1 MNRSKTNSKFPE
13 LAEALRDVRHYFGFA
28 ALFSAAVN
36 LLMLTPIIYMLQV
49 YDRVVASGSVPTLTM
64 LTILMVCLLLSMGG
78 FEWVRSM
85 VMIAASN
92 RLEQRLR
99 QRVADATFN
108 RALLSGGMTTS
119 AQPMNDLSQLR
130 QFLTGS
136 SLFAFFDAPWVPV
149 YIFVMYLFHPYF
161 ALAGVIAVIIML
173 ALTLANE
180 KTTSPKLQDANS
192 LNSAVNNQLTG
203 TLRNA
208 EVIAAMG
215 MGKDIRARQEDGSER
230 IMDLQSTASRQAGA
244 FTSLSKALRIT
255 MQSLTLGLG
264 ALLALQQQISPGMM
278 IAGSLLLGR
287 ALAPID
293 LLVNT
298 WRGFSVAR
306 AQYRRLGELLEQ
318 LPERQPPMRL
328 PTPQGRLTVENLFVR
343 PPPPAQTN
351 VVINANFELSPGE
364 ALGVVG
370 PSASGKSS
378 LARAILGVWPSAGG
392 AVRLDGA
399 EIFTWDRE
407 QLGPHVGY
415 LPQDI
420 ELFDGSIADNIC
432 RFGGQDEEAIVAAAK
447 LAGVHDLIL
456 TLPNGY
462 NTLIGGAGGVLSGG
476 QRQRIGLAR
485 AVYGNPCL
493 IVLDEPNSNLDD
505 QGERELVEALDRIKR
520 QGSTVI
526 VISHRTMVL
535 QSMDKMLVLKDGRTA
550 SYGPRAQVLASLMKP
565 AAKLPQS
572 AAR

>member
-1 MNRSKTNSKFPE
+1 MNRIDSKSKFPE
-13 LAEALRDVRHYFGFA
+13 LAAALRDMRRYFGFA

-64 LTILMVCLLLSMGG
+64 LTILMVCLLLAMGG

-92 RLEQRLR
+92 QLEQRLR
-99 QRVADATFN
+99 QRVSEATFN
-108 RALLSGGMTTS
+108 RAVLSGGMTTS
-119 AQPMNDLSQLR
+119 AQPMNDLSMLR

-136 SLFAFFDAPWVPV
+136 SLFAFFDAPWVPI

-161 ALAGVIAVIIML
+161 ALVGVIAVLIML

-180 KTTSPKLQDANS
+180 RTTSPKLQDANA
-192 LNSAVNNQLTG
+192 LNSSVNNQLTG

-215 MGKDIRARQEDGSER
+215 MGNDIRARQEDGSER
-230 IMDLQSTASRQAGA
+230 VMELQGTASRQAGA
-244 FTSLSKALRIT
+244 FTSMSKSFRIIT
-255 MQSLTLGLG
+255 QSLTLGLG
-264 ALLALQQQISPGMM
+264 ALLALQQEISPGMM

-306 AQYRRLGELLEQ
+306 AQYNRLGELLEQ
-318 LPERQPPMRL
+318 LPPRPQPMQL
-328 PTPQGRLTVENLFVR
+328 PAPRGQLSVESLFVL
-343 PPPPAQTN
+343 PPASQTF
-351 VVINANFELSPGE
+351 VVRNANFELASGE
-364 ALGVVG
+364 ALGIVG

-378 LARAILGVWPSAGG
+378 LARAILGVWPSARG

-399 EIFTWDRE
+399 EIFTWDRD
-407 QLGPHVGY
+407 QLGPHLGY

-420 ELFDGSIADNIC
+420 ELFDGNIADNIC
-432 RFGGQDEEAIVAAAK
+432 RFGEQDSDAIVAAAQ
-447 LAGVHDLIL
+447 LAGVHELVL
-456 TLPNGY
+456 ELPQGY
-462 NTLIGGAGGVLSGG
+462 NTMIGGSGGILSGG

-485 AVYGNPCL
+485 AVYRNPCL

-505 QGERELVEALDRIKR
+505 QGEKELVEAIERIKQ

-535 QSMDKMLVLKDGRTA
+535 QSMDKMLVLKEGATVN
-550 SYGPRAQVLASLMKP
+550 YGPRSQVLAGLMKP
-565 AAKLPQS
+565 APKLPQS

>member
-1 MNRSKTNSKFPE
+1 MNRVDSKSKFPE
-13 LAEALRDVRHYFGFA
+13 LAAALRDVRHYFGFA
-28 ALFSAAVN
+28 GLFSAAVN

-49 YDRVVASGSVPTLTM
+49 YDRVVSSGSVPTLTM
-64 LTILMVCLLLSMGG
+64 LTILMVCLLLALGG

-85 VMIAASN
+85 VMIGASN

-99 QRVADATFN
+99 QRISEATFN
-108 RALLSGGMTTS
+108 RALLSGGMTAS

-130 QFLTGS
+130 QYLTGP
-136 SLFAFFDAPWVPV
+136 SLFAFFDAPWVPI
-149 YIFVMYLFHPYF
+149 YLIVMYLFHPLF
-161 ALAGVIAVIIML
+161 ALCGIFAVIVML
-173 ALTLANE
+173 ILALANE
-180 KTTSPKLQDANS
+180 KTTSRKLQDANA
-192 LNSAVNNQLTG
+192 LNSSVNNQLTG
-203 TLRNA
+203 SLRNA

-215 MGKDIRARQEDGSER
+215 MGNDIRARQEDGSER
-230 IMDLQSTASRQAGA
+230 ILDLQSTASRQAGV
-244 FTSLSKALRIT
+244 FTSMSKSFRLT

-264 ALLALQQQISPGMM
+264 ALLALQQEISPGMM

-293 LLVNT
+293 LLVAT

-306 AQYRRLGELLEQ
+306 AQYNRLGELLEQ
-318 LPERQPPMRL
+318 LPPRPLPMPL
-328 PTPQGRLTVENLFVR
+328 PDPRGQLSVEGLFVL
-343 PPPPAQTN
+343 PPASQTF
-351 VVINANFELSPGE
+351 VVRNANFDLAPGE
-364 ALGVVG
+364 ALGIVG

-378 LARAILGVWPSAGG
+378 LARAILGVWPSARG

-399 EIFTWDRE
+399 EIFTWDRD
-407 QLGPHVGY
+407 QLGSHLGY

-432 RFGGQDEEAIVAAAK
+432 RFGQQDSDAIVAAAK
-447 LAGVHDLIL
+447 LAGVHELIL
-456 TLPNGY
+456 ELPQGY
-462 NTLIGGAGGVLSGG
+462 NTMIGGTGGVLSGG

-505 QGERELVEALDRIKR
+505 QGEKELVEALERIKQ
-520 QGSTVI
+520 QGSTII

-535 QSMDKMLVLKDGRTA
+535 QSMDKMLVLKEGATLN
-550 SYGPRAQVLASLMKP
+550 YGPRSQVLSALMKP

>member
-1 MNRSKTNSKFPE
+1 MNRINSKSKFPE
-13 LAEALRDVRHYFGFA
+13 LADALRDVRRYFGFA

-49 YDRVVASGSVPTLTM
+49 YDRVVSSGSVPTLTM
-64 LTILMVCLLLSMGG
+64 LTILMVCLLLAMGG

-85 VMIAASN
+85 VMIGASN

-99 QRVADATFN
+99 HRISEATFN
-108 RALLSGGMTTS
+108 RALLSGGMTAS

-130 QFLTGS
+130 QYLTGS
-136 SLFAFFDAPWVPV
+136 SLFAFFDAPWVPI
-149 YIFVMYLFHPYF
+149 YLFVMYLFHPYF
-161 ALAGVIAVIIML
+161 ALAGVFAVIVML
-173 ALTLANE
+173 VLALANE
-180 KTTSPKLQDANS
+180 KSTSPKLQDANA
-192 LNSAVNNQLTG
+192 LNNSVNNQLTG
-203 TLRNA
+203 SLRNA

-215 MGKDIRARQEDGSER
+215 MGNDLRARQEDGSER
-230 IMDLQSTASRQAGA
+230 VLNLQSNASRRAGA
-244 FTSLSKALRIT
+244 FTSLSKSFRII

-264 ALLALQQQISPGMM
+264 ALLALQQEISPGMM

-306 AQYRRLGELLEQ
+306 AQYNRLGELLEQ
-318 LPERQPPMRL
+318 LPPRPLPMPL
-328 PTPQGRLTVENLFVR
+328 PDPRGQLSVEGLFVL
-343 PPPPAQTN
+343 PPASQTF
-351 VVINANFELSPGE
+351 VVRNANFDLAPGE
-364 ALGVVG
+364 ALGIVG

-378 LARAILGVWPSAGG
+378 LARAILGVWPSARG

-407 QLGPHVGY
+407 QLGKHLGY

-432 RFGGQDEEAIVAAAK
+432 RFGEQDSDAIVAAAK
-447 LAGVHDLIL
+447 LAGVHELIL
-456 TLPNGY
+456 DLPQGY
-462 NTLIGGAGGVLSGG
+462 NTMIGGSGGVLSGG

-485 AVYGNPCL
+485 AVYRNPCL

-505 QGERELVEALDRIKR
+505 QGEKELVEAIERIKQ

-535 QSMDKMLVLKDGRTA
+535 QSMDKMLVLKEGATLN
-550 SYGPRAQVLASLMKP
+550 YGPRSQVLSALMKP

>member
-1 MNRSKTNSKFPE
+1 MNRVDSKSKFPE
-13 LAEALRDVRHYFGFA
+13 LAAALRDVRHYFGFA
-28 ALFSAAVN
+28 GLFSAAVN

-49 YDRVVASGSVPTLTM
+49 YDRVVSSGSVPTLTM
-64 LTILMVCLLLSMGG
+64 LTILMVCLLLALGG

-85 VMIAASN
+85 VMIGASN

-99 QRVADATFN
+99 QRISEATFN
-108 RALLSGGMTTS
+108 RALLSGGMTAS

-130 QFLTGS
+130 QYLTGP
-136 SLFAFFDAPWVPV
+136 SLFAFFDAPWVPI
-149 YIFVMYLFHPYF
+149 YLIVMYLFHPLF
-161 ALAGVIAVIIML
+161 ALCGVFAVIVML
-173 ALTLANE
+173 ILALANE
-180 KTTSPKLQDANS
+180 KTTSRKLQDANA
-192 LNSAVNNQLTG
+192 LNSSVNNQLTG
-203 TLRNA
+203 SLRNA

-215 MGKDIRARQEDGSER
+215 MGNDVRARQEDGSER
-230 IMDLQSTASRQAGA
+230 ILDLQSTASRQAGV
-244 FTSLSKALRIT
+244 FTSMSKSFRLT

-264 ALLALQQQISPGMM
+264 ALLALQQEISPGMM

-293 LLVNT
+293 LLVAT

-306 AQYRRLGELLEQ
+306 AQYNRLGELLEQ
-318 LPERQPPMRL
+318 LPPRPLPMPL
-328 PTPQGRLTVENLFVR
+328 PDPRGQLSVEGLFVLQ
-343 PPPPAQTN
+343 PASQTF
-351 VVINANFELSPGE
+351 VVRNANFDLAPGE
-364 ALGVVG
+364 ALGIVG

-378 LARAILGVWPSAGG
+378 LARAILGVWPSARG

-399 EIFTWDRE
+399 EIFTWDRD
-407 QLGPHVGY
+407 QLGGHLGY

-432 RFGGQDEEAIVAAAK
+432 RFGQQDSDAIVAAAK
-447 LAGVHDLIL
+447 LAGVHELIL
-456 TLPNGY
+456 ELPQGY
-462 NTLIGGAGGVLSGG
+462 NTMIGGTGGVLSGG

-505 QGERELVEALDRIKR
+505 QGEKELVEALERIKQ
-520 QGSTVI
+520 QGSTII

-535 QSMDKMLVLKDGRTA
+535 QSMDKMLVLKEGATLN
-550 SYGPRAQVLASLMKP
+550 YGPRSQVLSALMKP

>member
-1 MNRSKTNSKFPE
+1 MNRIDAKSRFPE
-13 LAEALRDVRHYFGFA
+13 LAAALRDVRHYFGFA

-49 YDRVVASGSVPTLTM
+49 YDRVVASGSVPTLAM
-64 LTILMVCLLLSMGG
+64 LTILMVCLLLAMGG

-99 QRVADATFN
+99 QRVSEATFN
-108 RALLSGGMTTS
+108 RALLSGGMTAN
-119 AQPMNDLSQLR
+119 AQPMNDLSMLR

-136 SLFAFFDAPWVPV
+136 SLFAFFDAPWVPI
-149 YIFVMYLFHPYF
+149 YILVMYVFHPLF
-161 ALAGVIAVIIML
+161 ALVGVFAVIIML
-173 ALTLANE
+173 ALALANE

-192 LNSAVNNQLTG
+192 LNSSVNNQLTG

-215 MGKDIRARQEDGSER
+215 MGEDIRRRQEDGSEKV
-230 IMDLQSTASRQAGA
+230 MDLQSTASRQAGA
-244 FTSLSKALRIT
+244 FTSTSKSLRVI

-264 ALLALQQQISPGMM
+264 ALLALRQEISPGMM

-306 AQYRRLGELLEQ
+306 AQYSRLGELLEKLPPQQ
-318 LPERQPPMRL
+318 LPMPL
-328 PTPQGRLTVENLFVR
+328 PTPRGRLSVENLFVL
-343 PPPPAQTN
+343 PPASQTA
-351 VVINANFELSPGE
+351 VVRNANFQLEPGE

-378 LARAILGVWPSAGG
+378 LARAILGVWPSARG

-399 EIFTWDRE
+399 EIFTWDRD
-407 QLGPHVGY
+407 QLGPHLGY

-432 RFGGQDEEAIVAAAK
+432 RFGEQDSEAIVAAAE
-447 LAGVHDLIL
+447 LAGVHQLVL
-456 TLPNGY
+456 GLPNGY
-462 NTLIGGAGGVLSGG
+462 NTMIGGSGGILSGG

-485 AVYGNPCL
+485 AVYRNPCL

-505 QGERELVEALDRIKR
+505 QGEKELVEALARIK
-520 QGSTVI
+520 QEGSTVI
-526 VISHRTMVL
+526 VISHRTLVL
-535 QSMDKMLVLKDGRTA
+535 QSVDKMLVLKEGATVN
-550 SYGPRAQVLASLMKP
+550 YGPRSQVLASLMKP
-565 AAKLPQS
+565 APKLPQS

>member
-1 MNRSKTNSKFPE
+1 MNRIDAKSRFPE
-13 LAEALRDVRHYFGFA
+13 LSAALRDVRHYFGFA

-49 YDRVVASGSVPTLTM
+49 YDRVVASGSVPTLAM
-64 LTILMVCLLLSMGG
+64 LTILMVCLLLAMGG

-85 VMIAASN
+85 VMIAASS

-99 QRVADATFN
+99 QRVSEATFN
-108 RALLSGGMTTS
+108 RALLSGGMTAN
-119 AQPMNDLSQLR
+119 AQPMNDLSMLR

-136 SLFAFFDAPWVPV
+136 SLFAFFDAPWVPIYILV
-149 YIFVMYLFHPYF
+149 MYIFHPLF
-161 ALAGVIAVIIML
+161 ALVGVFAVIIML
-173 ALTLANE
+173 ALALANE

-192 LNSAVNNQLTG
+192 LNSSVNNQLTG

-215 MGKDIRARQEDGSER
+215 MGEDIRRRQEDGSEKV
-230 IMDLQSTASRQAGA
+230 MDLQSTASRQAGA
-244 FTSLSKALRIT
+244 FTSTSKSLRVI

-264 ALLALQQQISPGMM
+264 ALLALRQEISPGMM

-306 AQYRRLGELLEQ
+306 AQYSRLGELLEKLPPQQ
-318 LPERQPPMRL
+318 LPMPL
-328 PTPQGRLTVENLFVR
+328 PTPRGRLSVENLFVL
-343 PPPPAQTN
+343 PPASQTA
-351 VVINANFELSPGE
+351 VVRNANFQLEPGE

-378 LARAILGVWPSAGG
+378 LARAILGVWPSARG

-399 EIFTWDRE
+399 EIFTWDRD
-407 QLGPHVGY
+407 QLGPHLGY

-432 RFGGQDEEAIVAAAK
+432 RFGEQDSEAIVAAAE
-447 LAGVHDLIL
+447 LAGVHQLVL
-456 TLPNGY
+456 GLPNGY
-462 NTLIGGAGGVLSGG
+462 NTMIGGSGGILSGG

-485 AVYGNPCL
+485 AVYRNPCL

-505 QGERELVEALDRIKR
+505 QGEKELVEALARIK
-520 QGSTVI
+520 QEGSTVI
-526 VISHRTMVL
+526 VISHRTLVL
-535 QSMDKMLVLKDGRTA
+535 QSVDKMLVLKEGATV
-550 SYGPRAQVLASLMKP
+550 SYGPRSQVLASLMKP
-565 AAKLPQS
+565 APKLPQS

>member
-1 MNRSKTNSKFPE
+1 MNRVDSKSKFPE
-13 LAEALRDVRHYFGFA
+13 LAAALRDVRQYFGFA

-49 YDRVVASGSVPTLTM
+49 YDRVVSSGSVPTLTM
-64 LTILMVCLLLSMGG
+64 LTILMVCLLLAMGG

-85 VMIAASN
+85 VMIGASN

-99 QRVADATFN
+99 QRISEATFN

-130 QFLTGS
+130 QYLTGS
-136 SLFAFFDAPWVPV
+136 SLFAFFDAPWVPI
-149 YIFVMYLFHPYF
+149 YLFVMYLFHPYF
-161 ALAGVIAVIIML
+161 ALCGVFAVIVML
-173 ALTLANE
+173 VLALANE
-180 KTTSPKLQDANS
+180 KSTSARLQDANG
-192 LNSAVNNQLTG
+192 LHNSVNNQLTG
-203 TLRNA
+203 SLRNA

-230 IMDLQSTASRQAGA
+230 VLDMQSDASRRAGA
-244 FTSLSKALRIT
+244 FTSLSKSFRVI

-264 ALLALQQQISPGMM
+264 ALLALQQEISPGMM

-306 AQYRRLGELLEQ
+306 AQYNRLGELLEQ
-318 LPERQPPMRL
+318 LPPQSPPMPL
-328 PTPQGRLTVENLFVR
+328 PEPRGQLSVEGLFVL
-343 PPPPAQTN
+343 PPASQTF
-351 VVINANFELSPGE
+351 VVRNANFDLAPGE

-378 LARAILGVWPSAGG
+378 LARALLGVWPSARG

-399 EIFTWDRE
+399 EIFTWDRDE
-407 QLGPHVGY
+407 LGKHLGY

-432 RFGGQDEEAIVAAAK
+432 RFGEQDADAIVAAAQ
-447 LAGVHDLIL
+447 LAGVHELIL
-456 TLPNGY
+456 ELPQGY
-462 NTLIGGAGGVLSGG
+462 NTMIGGSGGVLSGG

-505 QGERELVEALDRIKR
+505 QGEKELVEALERIKQR
-520 QGSTVI
+520 GSTII

-535 QSMDKMLVLKDGRTA
+535 QSMDKMLVLKEGATLN
-550 SYGPRAQVLASLMKP
+550 YGPRSQVLAALMKP

>member
-1 MNRSKTNSKFPE
+1 MNRIDSKSRFPE
-13 LAEALRDVRHYFGFA
+13 LAAALRDVRGYFGFA

-64 LTILMVCLLLSMGG
+64 LTILMVCLLLAMGG
-78 FEWVRSM
+78 FEWVRA
-85 VMIAASN
+85 MIMIGASN
-92 RLEQRLR
+92 RLEKRLR
-99 QRVADATFN
+99 QRVSEATFN

-130 QFLTGS
+130 QYLTGS
-136 SLFAFFDAPWVPV
+136 SLFAFFDAPWVPI
-149 YIFVMYLFHPYF
+149 YLFVMYLFHPYF
-161 ALAGVIAVIIML
+161 ALAGVFAVIVML
-173 ALTLANE
+173 ILALANE
-180 KTTSPKLQDANS
+180 KTTSSRLQDANA
-192 LNSAVNNQLTG
+192 LNNKVNNQLTG
-203 TLRNA
+203 SLRNA

-215 MGKDIRARQEDGSER
+215 MGNDIRARQEDGSER
-230 IMDLQSTASRQAGA
+230 ILGLQSTASRQAGA
-244 FTSLSKALRIT
+244 FASLSKSFRII

-264 ALLALQQQISPGMM
+264 ALLALQQEISPGMM

-318 LPERQPPMRL
+318 LPPRQQPMSL
-328 PTPQGRLTVENLFVR
+328 PEPRGRLSVEGLFVL
-343 PPPPAQTN
+343 PPASQTF
-351 VVINANFELSPGE
+351 VVHNANFDLAPGE
-364 ALGVVG
+364 ALGIVG

-378 LARAILGVWPSAGG
+378 LARAILGVWPSARG

-407 QLGPHVGY
+407 QLGRHLGY

-432 RFGGQDEEAIVAAAK
+432 RFGEQDSEAIVAAAK
-447 LAGVHDLIL
+447 LAGVHELVL
-456 TLPNGY
+456 ELPQGY
-462 NTLIGGAGGVLSGG
+462 DTMIGGSGGILSGG

-505 QGERELVEALDRIKR
+505 QGEKELVEALERIKQ
-520 QGSTVI
+520 QGTTII

-535 QSMDKMLVLKDGRTA
+535 QSMDKMLVLKEGATIN
-550 SYGPRAQVLASLMKP
+550 YGPRNQVLAALMKP
-565 AAKLPQS
+565 AAKLPRS

>member
-1 MNRSKTNSKFPE
+1 MNRIDSKSRFPE
-13 LAEALRDVRHYFGFA
+13 LAAALRDVRHYFGFA
-28 ALFSAAVN
+28 GLFSAAVN

-49 YDRVVASGSVPTLTM
+49 YDRVVSSGSVPTLTM
-64 LTILMVCLLLSMGG
+64 LTILMVCLLLALGG

-85 VMIAASN
+85 VMIGASN

-99 QRVADATFN
+99 QRVSEATFN

-130 QFLTGS
+130 QYLTGP
-136 SLFAFFDAPWVPV
+136 SLFAFFDAPWVPI
-149 YIFVMYLFHPYF
+149 YLIVMYLFHPYF
-161 ALAGVIAVIIML
+161 ALCGVFAVIVML
-173 ALTLANE
+173 AFALANE
-180 KTTSPKLQDANS
+180 KTTSRKLQDANS
-192 LNSAVNNQLTG
+192 LNSSVNNQLTG
-203 TLRNA
+203 SLRNA

-215 MGKDIRARQEDGSER
+215 MGNDIRARQEDGSER
-230 IMDLQSTASRQAGA
+230 ILDLQTTASRQAGV
-244 FTSLSKALRIT
+244 FTSMSKSFRLV

-264 ALLALQQQISPGMM
+264 ALLALQQEISPGMM

-293 LLVNT
+293 LLVAT

-306 AQYRRLGELLEQ
+306 AQYNRLGELLEQ
-318 LPERQPPMRL
+318 LPPRPLPMPL
-328 PTPQGRLTVENLFVR
+328 PDPRGQLSVEGLFVL
-343 PPPPAQTN
+343 PPASQTF
-351 VVINANFELSPGE
+351 VVRNANFDLAPGE
-364 ALGVVG
+364 ALGIVG

-378 LARAILGVWPSAGG
+378 LARAILGVWPSARG

-399 EIFTWDRE
+399 EIFTWDRD
-407 QLGPHVGY
+407 QLGRHLGY

-432 RFGGQDEEAIVAAAK
+432 RFGQQDSDAIVAAAR

-456 TLPNGY
+456 ELPQGY
-462 NTLIGGAGGVLSGG
+462 NTMIGGSGGVLSGG

-505 QGERELVEALDRIKR
+505 QGEKELVEALERIKQ
-520 QGSTVI
+520 QGSTII

-535 QSMDKMLVLKDGRTA
+535 QSMDKMLVLKEGA
-550 SYGPRAQVLASLMKP
+550 PINYGPRSQVLAALMKP

>member
-1 MNRSKTNSKFPE
+1 M
-13 LAEALRDVRHYFGFA
+13 
-28 ALFSAAVN
+28 
-36 LLMLTPIIYMLQV
+36 
-49 YDRVVASGSVPTLTM
+49 
-64 LTILMVCLLLSMGG
+64 
-78 FEWVRSM
+78 
-85 VMIAASN
+85 
-92 RLEQRLR
+92 
-99 QRVADATFN
+99 
-108 RALLSGGMTTS
+108 
-119 AQPMNDLSQLR
+119 
-130 QFLTGS
+130 
-136 SLFAFFDAPWVPV
+136 
-149 YIFVMYLFHPYF
+149 
-161 ALAGVIAVIIML
+161 
-173 ALTLANE
+173 
-180 KTTSPKLQDANS
+180 
-192 LNSAVNNQLTG
+192 
-203 TLRNA
+203 
-208 EVIAAMG
+208 
-215 MGKDIRARQEDGSER
+215 
-230 IMDLQSTASRQAGA
+230 
-244 FTSLSKALRIT
+244 
-255 MQSLTLGLG
+255 
-264 ALLALQQQISPGMM
+264 
-278 IAGSLLLGR
+278 
-287 ALAPID
+287 
-293 LLVNT
+293 
-298 WRGFSVAR
+298 
-306 AQYRRLGELLEQ
+306 
-318 LPERQPPMRL
+318 
-328 PTPQGRLTVENLFVR
+328 
-343 PPPPAQTN
+343 
-351 VVINANFELSPGE
+351 
-364 ALGVVG
+364 VG

-432 RFGGQDEEAIVAAAK
+432 RFGGQDTEAIVAAAQ

-505 QGERELVEALDRIKR
+505 QGERELVEALDRIKQR
-520 QGSTVI
+520 GSTVI

>member
-1 MNRSKTNSKFPE
+1 MNRVDSKSRFPE
-13 LAEALRDVRHYFGFA
+13 LAAALRDVRRYFGFA
-28 ALFSAAVN
+28 GLFSAAVN

-64 LTILMVCLLLSMGG
+64 LTILMVSLLLAMGG

-85 VMIAASN
+85 IMIGASN

-99 QRVADATFN
+99 HRISEATFD

-130 QFLTGS
+130 QYLTGP
-136 SLFAFFDAPWVPV
+136 SLFAFFDAPWVPI
-149 YIFVMYLFHPYF
+149 YLIVMYLFHPWF
-161 ALAGVIAVIIML
+161 ALCGVFAVIVML
-173 ALTLANE
+173 ALALANE
-180 KTTSPKLQDANS
+180 KTTSRKLQDANA
-192 LNSAVNNQLTG
+192 LNNSVNNQLTG
-203 TLRNA
+203 SLRNA
-208 EVIAAMG
+208 EAIAAMG

-230 IMDLQSTASRQAGA
+230 ILDLQSTASRQAGV
-244 FTSLSKALRIT
+244 FTSMSKSFRLT

-264 ALLALQQQISPGMM
+264 ALLALQQEISPGMM

-293 LLVNT
+293 LLVAT

-306 AQYRRLGELLEQ
+306 AQYNRLGELLEQ
-318 LPERQPPMRL
+318 LPPRPLPMPL
-328 PTPQGRLTVENLFVR
+328 PDPRGRLSVEGLFVL
-343 PPPPAQTN
+343 PPASQTF
-351 VVINANFELSPGE
+351 VVRNANFDLAPGE
-364 ALGVVG
+364 ALGIVG

-378 LARAILGVWPSAGG
+378 LARAILGVWPSARG

-399 EIFTWDRE
+399 EIFTWDRD
-407 QLGPHVGY
+407 QLGGHLGY

-432 RFGGQDEEAIVAAAK
+432 RFGQQDSDAIVAAAK
-447 LAGVHDLIL
+447 LAGVHELIL
-456 TLPNGY
+456 ELPQGY
-462 NTLIGGAGGVLSGG
+462 NTMIGGSGGVLSGG

-485 AVYGNPCL
+485 AVYGYPCL

-505 QGERELVEALDRIKR
+505 QGEKELVEALERIKR
-520 QGSTVI
+520 QGSTII

-535 QSMDKMLVLKDGRTA
+535 QSMDKMMVLKEGATLN
-550 SYGPRAQVLASLMKP
+550 YGPRGQVLAALMKP

>member
-1 MNRSKTNSKFPE
+1 MNRIDSKSRFPE
-13 LAEALRDVRHYFGFA
+13 LAAALRDVRHYFGFA
-28 ALFSAAVN
+28 GLFSAAVN

-49 YDRVVASGSVPTLTM
+49 YDRVVSSGSVPTLTM
-64 LTILMVCLLLSMGG
+64 LTILMVCLMLALGG

-85 VMIAASN
+85 VMIGASN

-99 QRVADATFN
+99 QRISEATFN

-130 QFLTGS
+130 QYLTGP
-136 SLFAFFDAPWVPV
+136 SLFAFFDAPWVPI
-149 YIFVMYLFHPYF
+149 YLIVMYLFHPWF
-161 ALAGVIAVIIML
+161 ALCGVFAVIVML
-173 ALTLANE
+173 ALALANE
-180 KTTSPKLQDANS
+180 KTTSRKLQDANA
-192 LNSAVNNQLTG
+192 LNSSVNNQLTG
-203 TLRNA
+203 SLRNA

-215 MGKDIRARQEDGSER
+215 MGNDIRARQEDGSER
-230 IMDLQSTASRQAGA
+230 ILDLQTTASRQAGV
-244 FTSLSKALRIT
+244 FTSMSKSFRLV

-264 ALLALQQQISPGMM
+264 ALLALQQEISPGMM

-293 LLVNT
+293 LLVAT

-306 AQYRRLGELLEQ
+306 AQYNRLGELLEQ
-318 LPERQPPMRL
+318 LPPRPLPMPL
-328 PTPQGRLTVENLFVR
+328 PDPRGQLSVEGLFVL
-343 PPPPAQTN
+343 PPASQTF
-351 VVINANFELSPGE
+351 VVRNANFELAPGE
-364 ALGVVG
+364 ALGIVG

-378 LARAILGVWPSAGG
+378 LARAILGVWPSARG

-399 EIFTWDRE
+399 EIFTWDRD
-407 QLGPHVGY
+407 QLGRHLGY

-432 RFGGQDEEAIVAAAK
+432 RFGQQDSDAIVAAAR

-456 TLPNGY
+456 ELPQGY
-462 NTLIGGAGGVLSGG
+462 NTMIGGSGGVLSGG

-505 QGERELVEALDRIKR
+505 QGEKELVEALERIKQ
-520 QGSTVI
+520 QGSTII
-526 VISHRTMVL
+526 VVSHRTMVL
-535 QSMDKMLVLKDGRTA
+535 QSMDKMLVLKEGA
-550 SYGPRAQVLASLMKP
+550 PINYGPRSQVLAALMKP

>member
-1 MNRSKTNSKFPE
+1 MNRIDSKSRFPE
-13 LAEALRDVRHYFGFA
+13 LAAALRDVRHYFGFA
-28 ALFSAAVN
+28 GLFSAAVN

-49 YDRVVASGSVPTLTM
+49 YDRVVSSGSVPTLTM
-64 LTILMVCLLLSMGG
+64 LTIIMVCLLLALGG

-85 VMIAASN
+85 VMIGASN

-99 QRVADATFN
+99 QRVSEATFN

-130 QFLTGS
+130 QYLTGP
-136 SLFAFFDAPWVPV
+136 SLFAFFDAPWVPI
-149 YIFVMYLFHPYF
+149 YLIVMYLFHPWF
-161 ALAGVIAVIIML
+161 ALCGVFAVIVML
-173 ALTLANE
+173 ALALANE
-180 KTTSPKLQDANS
+180 KTTSRKLQDANS
-192 LNSAVNNQLTG
+192 LNSSVNNQLTG
-203 TLRNA
+203 SLRNA

-215 MGKDIRARQEDGSER
+215 MGNDIRARQEDGSER
-230 IMDLQSTASRQAGA
+230 ILDLQTTASRQAGV
-244 FTSLSKALRIT
+244 FTSMSKSFRLV

-264 ALLALQQQISPGMM
+264 ALLALQQEISPGMM

-293 LLVNT
+293 LLVAT

-306 AQYRRLGELLEQ
+306 AQYNRLGELLEQ
-318 LPERQPPMRL
+318 LPPRPQPMSL
-328 PTPQGRLTVENLFVR
+328 PDPRGQLSVEGLFVL
-343 PPPPAQTN
+343 PPASQTF
-351 VVINANFELSPGE
+351 VVRNANFDLAPGE
-364 ALGVVG
+364 ALGIVG

-378 LARAILGVWPSAGG
+378 LARAILGVWPSARG

-399 EIFTWDRE
+399 EIFTWDRD
-407 QLGPHVGY
+407 QLGRHLGY

-432 RFGGQDEEAIVAAAK
+432 RFGQQDSDAIVAAAR

-456 TLPNGY
+456 ELPQGY
-462 NTLIGGAGGVLSGG
+462 NTMIGGSGGVLSGG

-505 QGERELVEALDRIKR
+505 QGEKELVEALERIKQ
-520 QGSTVI
+520 QGSTII

-535 QSMDKMLVLKDGRTA
+535 QSMDKMLVLKEGA
-550 SYGPRAQVLASLMKP
+550 PLNYGPRSQVLAALMKP

>member
-1 MNRSKTNSKFPE
+1 MNRINSKSRFPE
-13 LAEALRDVRHYFGFA
+13 LADALRDVRRYFGFA

-49 YDRVVASGSVPTLTM
+49 YDRVVSSGSVPTLTM
-64 LTILMVCLLLSMGG
+64 LTILMVCLLLAMGG

-85 VMIAASN
+85 VMIGASN

-99 QRVADATFN
+99 HRISEATFN
-108 RALLSGGMTTS
+108 RALLSGGMTAS

-130 QFLTGS
+130 QYLTGS
-136 SLFAFFDAPWVPV
+136 SLFAFFDAPWVPI
-149 YIFVMYLFHPYF
+149 YLFVMYLFHPYF
-161 ALAGVIAVIIML
+161 ALAGVFAVIVML
-173 ALTLANE
+173 VLALANE
-180 KTTSPKLQDANS
+180 KSTSPKLQDANA
-192 LNSAVNNQLTG
+192 LNNSVNNQLTG
-203 TLRNA
+203 SLRNA

-215 MGKDIRARQEDGSER
+215 MGNDLRARQEDGSER
-230 IMDLQSTASRQAGA
+230 VLNLQSNASRRAGA
-244 FTSLSKALRIT
+244 FTSLSKSFRII

-264 ALLALQQQISPGMM
+264 ALLALQQEISPGMM

-306 AQYRRLGELLEQ
+306 AQYNRLGELLEQ
-318 LPERQPPMRL
+318 LPPRPLPMPL
-328 PTPQGRLTVENLFVR
+328 PDPRGQLSVESLFVL
-343 PPPPAQTN
+343 PPASQTF
-351 VVINANFELSPGE
+351 VVRNANFDLAPGE
-364 ALGVVG
+364 ALGIVG

-378 LARAILGVWPSAGG
+378 LARAILGVWPSARG

-407 QLGPHVGY
+407 QLGKHLGY

-432 RFGGQDEEAIVAAAK
+432 RFGQQDSDAIVAAAK
-447 LAGVHDLIL
+447 LAGVHELIL
-456 TLPNGY
+456 DLPQGY
-462 NTLIGGAGGVLSGG
+462 NTMIGGSGGVLSGG

-485 AVYGNPCL
+485 AVYRNPCL

-505 QGERELVEALDRIKR
+505 QGEKELVEALERIKQ

-535 QSMDKMLVLKDGRTA
+535 QSMDKMLVLKEGATIN
-550 SYGPRAQVLASLMKP
+550 YGPCNQVLSALMKP

>member
-1 MNRSKTNSKFPE
+1 MNRIDAKSRFPE
-13 LAEALRDVRHYFGFA
+13 LAAALRDVRHYFGFA

-49 YDRVVASGSVPTLTM
+49 YDRVVASGSVPTLAM
-64 LTILMVCLLLSMGG
+64 LTILMVCLLLAMGG

-85 VMIAASN
+85 VMIAASS

-99 QRVADATFN
+99 QRVSEATFN
-108 RALLSGGMTTS
+108 RALLSGGMTAN
-119 AQPMNDLSQLR
+119 AQPMNDLSMLR

-136 SLFAFFDAPWVPV
+136 SLFAFFDAPWVPI
-149 YIFVMYLFHPYF
+149 YILVMYVFHPLF
-161 ALAGVIAVIIML
+161 ALVGVFAVIIML
-173 ALTLANE
+173 ALALANE

-192 LNSAVNNQLTG
+192 LNSSVNNQLTG

-215 MGKDIRARQEDGSER
+215 MGEDIRRRQEDGSEKV
-230 IMDLQSTASRQAGA
+230 MDLQSTASRQAGA
-244 FTSLSKALRIT
+244 FTSTSKSLRVI

-264 ALLALQQQISPGMM
+264 ALLALRQEISPGMM

-306 AQYRRLGELLEQ
+306 AQYSRLGELLEKLPPQQ
-318 LPERQPPMRL
+318 LPMPL
-328 PTPQGRLTVENLFVR
+328 PTPRGRLSVENLFVL
-343 PPPPAQTN
+343 PPASQTA
-351 VVINANFELSPGE
+351 VVRNANFQLEPGE

-378 LARAILGVWPSAGG
+378 LARAILGVWPSARG

-399 EIFTWDRE
+399 EIFTWDRD
-407 QLGPHVGY
+407 QLGPHLGY

-432 RFGGQDEEAIVAAAK
+432 RFGEQDSEAIVAAAE
-447 LAGVHDLIL
+447 LAGVHQLVL
-456 TLPNGY
+456 GLPNGY
-462 NTLIGGAGGVLSGG
+462 NTMIGGSGGILSGG

-485 AVYGNPCL
+485 AVYRNPCL

-505 QGERELVEALDRIKR
+505 QGEKELVEALARIK
-520 QGSTVI
+520 QEGSTVI
-526 VISHRTMVL
+526 VISHRTLVL
-535 QSMDKMLVLKDGRTA
+535 QSVDKMLVLKEGATV
-550 SYGPRAQVLASLMKP
+550 SYGPRSQVLASLMKP
-565 AAKLPQS
+565 APKLPQS

>member
-1 MNRSKTNSKFPE
+1 MNRVDSKSKFPE
-13 LAEALRDVRHYFGFA
+13 LAAALRDVRHYFGFA
-28 ALFSAAVN
+28 GLFSAAVN

-49 YDRVVASGSVPTLTM
+49 YDRVVSSGSVPTLTM
-64 LTILMVCLLLSMGG
+64 LTILMVCLLLALGG

-85 VMIAASN
+85 VMIGASN

-99 QRVADATFN
+99 QRISEATFN
-108 RALLSGGMTTS
+108 RALLSGGMTAS

-130 QFLTGS
+130 QYLTGP
-136 SLFAFFDAPWVPV
+136 SLFAFFDAPWVPI
-149 YIFVMYLFHPYF
+149 YLIVMYLFHPLF
-161 ALAGVIAVIIML
+161 ALCGVFAVIVML
-173 ALTLANE
+173 ILALANE
-180 KTTSPKLQDANS
+180 KTTSRKLQDANA
-192 LNSAVNNQLTG
+192 LNSSVNNQLTG
-203 TLRNA
+203 SLRNA

-215 MGKDIRARQEDGSER
+215 MGNDIRARQEDGSER
-230 IMDLQSTASRQAGA
+230 ILDLQSTASRQAGV
-244 FTSLSKALRIT
+244 FTSMSKSFRLT

-264 ALLALQQQISPGMM
+264 ALLALQQEISPGMM

-293 LLVNT
+293 LLVAT

-306 AQYRRLGELLEQ
+306 AQYNRLGELLEQ
-318 LPERQPPMRL
+318 LPPRPLPMPL
-328 PTPQGRLTVENLFVR
+328 PDPRGQLSVEGLFVL
-343 PPPPAQTN
+343 PPASQTF
-351 VVINANFELSPGE
+351 VVRNANFDLAPGE
-364 ALGVVG
+364 ALGIVG

-378 LARAILGVWPSAGG
+378 LARAILGVWPSARG

-399 EIFTWDRE
+399 EIFTWDRD
-407 QLGPHVGY
+407 QLGGHLGY

-432 RFGGQDEEAIVAAAK
+432 RFGQQDSDAIVAAAK
-447 LAGVHDLIL
+447 LAGVHELIL
-456 TLPNGY
+456 ELPQGY
-462 NTLIGGAGGVLSGG
+462 NTMIGGTGGVLSGG

-505 QGERELVEALDRIKR
+505 QGEKELVEALERIKQ
-520 QGSTVI
+520 QGSTII

-535 QSMDKMLVLKDGRTA
+535 QSMDKMLVLKEGATLN
-550 SYGPRAQVLASLMKP
+550 YGPRSQVLSALMKP

>member
-1 MNRSKTNSKFPE
+1 MNRINSKSKFPE
-13 LAEALRDVRHYFGFA
+13 LADALRDVRRYFGFA

-49 YDRVVASGSVPTLTM
+49 YDRVVSSGSVPTLTM
-64 LTILMVCLLLSMGG
+64 LTILMVCLLLAMGG

-85 VMIAASN
+85 VMIGASN

-99 QRVADATFN
+99 HRISEATFN
-108 RALLSGGMTTS
+108 RALLSGGMTAS

-130 QFLTGS
+130 QYLTGS
-136 SLFAFFDAPWVPV
+136 SLFAFFDAPWVPI
-149 YIFVMYLFHPYF
+149 YLFVMYLFHPYF
-161 ALAGVIAVIIML
+161 ALAGVFAVIVML
-173 ALTLANE
+173 LLALANE
-180 KTTSPKLQDANS
+180 KSTSPKLQDANA
-192 LNSAVNNQLTG
+192 LNNSVNNQLTG
-203 TLRNA
+203 SLRNA

-215 MGKDIRARQEDGSER
+215 MGNDLRARQEDGSER
-230 IMDLQSTASRQAGA
+230 VLNLQSNASRRAGA
-244 FTSLSKALRIT
+244 FTSLSKSFRII

-264 ALLALQQQISPGMM
+264 ALLALQQEISPGMM

-306 AQYRRLGELLEQ
+306 AQYNRLGELLEQ
-318 LPERQPPMRL
+318 LPPRPLPMPL
-328 PTPQGRLTVENLFVR
+328 PDPRGQLSVEGLFVL
-343 PPPPAQTN
+343 PPASQTF
-351 VVINANFELSPGE
+351 VVRNANFDLVPGE
-364 ALGVVG
+364 ALGIVG

-378 LARAILGVWPSAGG
+378 LARAILGVWPSARG

-407 QLGPHVGY
+407 QLGQHLGY

-432 RFGGQDEEAIVAAAK
+432 RFGEQDSDAIVAAAK
-447 LAGVHDLIL
+447 LAGVHELIL
-456 TLPNGY
+456 ELPQGY
-462 NTLIGGAGGVLSGG
+462 NTMIGGSGGVLSGG

-485 AVYGNPCL
+485 AVYRNPCL

-505 QGERELVEALDRIKR
+505 QGEKELVEALERIK
-520 QGSTVI
+520 QLGSTVI

-535 QSMDKMLVLKDGRTA
+535 QSMDKMLVLKEGA
-550 SYGPRAQVLASLMKP
+550 MINYGPRNQVLSALMKP

>member
-1 MNRSKTNSKFPE
+1 MNRVDSKSKFPE
-13 LAEALRDVRHYFGFA
+13 LAAALRDVRHYFGFA

-49 YDRVVASGSVPTLTM
+49 YDRVVSSGSVPTLTM
-64 LTILMVCLLLSMGG
+64 LTILMVCLLLAMGG

-85 VMIAASN
+85 VMIGASN

-99 QRVADATFN
+99 RRISEATFN

-130 QFLTGS
+130 QYLTGS
-136 SLFAFFDAPWVPV
+136 SLFAFFDAPWVPI
-149 YIFVMYLFHPYF
+149 YLFVMYLFHPLF
-161 ALAGVIAVIIML
+161 ALCGVFAVIVML
-173 ALTLANE
+173 VLALANE
-180 KTTSPKLQDANS
+180 KSTSPKLQDANG
-192 LNSAVNNQLTG
+192 LNNSVNNQLTG
-203 TLRNA
+203 SLRNA

-230 IMDLQSTASRQAGA
+230 VLDLQSDASRRAGA
-244 FTSLSKALRIT
+244 FTSLSKSFRIV

-264 ALLALQQQISPGMM
+264 ALLALQQEISPGMM

-306 AQYRRLGELLEQ
+306 AQYNRLGELLEQ
-318 LPERQPPMRL
+318 LPPRPAPMPL
-328 PTPQGRLTVENLFVR
+328 PDPRGQLSVEGLFVL
-343 PPPPAQTN
+343 PPASQTF
-351 VVINANFELSPGE
+351 VVRNANFDLAPGE
-364 ALGVVG
+364 ALGIVG

-378 LARAILGVWPSAGG
+378 LARAILGVWPSARG

-407 QLGPHVGY
+407 QLGKHLGY

-432 RFGGQDEEAIVAAAK
+432 RFGQQDSDAIVAAAK
-447 LAGVHDLIL
+447 LAGVHELIL
-456 TLPNGY
+456 DLPQGY
-462 NTLIGGAGGVLSGG
+462 NTMIGGSGGVLSGG

-505 QGERELVEALDRIKR
+505 QGEKELVEALERIKQ
-520 QGSTVI
+520 QGSTII

-535 QSMDKMLVLKDGRTA
+535 QSMDKMLVLKEGATLN
-550 SYGPRAQVLASLMKP
+550 YGPRNQVLSALMKP

>member
-1 MNRSKTNSKFPE
+1 MNRVDSKSKFPE
-13 LAEALRDVRHYFGFA
+13 LAAALRDVRHYFGFA
-28 ALFSAAVN
+28 GLFSAAVN

-49 YDRVVASGSVPTLTM
+49 YDRVVSSGSVPTLTM
-64 LTILMVCLLLSMGG
+64 LTILMVCLLLALGG

-85 VMIAASN
+85 VMIGASN

-99 QRVADATFN
+99 QRISEATFN
-108 RALLSGGMTTS
+108 RALLSGGMTAS

-130 QFLTGS
+130 QYLTGP
-136 SLFAFFDAPWVPV
+136 SLFAFFDAPWVPI
-149 YIFVMYLFHPYF
+149 YLIVMYLFHPLF
-161 ALAGVIAVIIML
+161 AICGVFAVIVML
-173 ALTLANE
+173 ILALANE
-180 KTTSPKLQDANS
+180 KTTSRKLQDANA
-192 LNSAVNNQLTG
+192 LNSSVNNQLTG
-203 TLRNA
+203 SLRNA

-215 MGKDIRARQEDGSER
+215 MGNDIRARQEDGSER
-230 IMDLQSTASRQAGA
+230 ILDLQSTASRQAGV
-244 FTSLSKALRIT
+244 FTSMSKSFRLT

-264 ALLALQQQISPGMM
+264 ALLALQQEISPGMM

-293 LLVNT
+293 LLVAT

-318 LPERQPPMRL
+318 LPPRPLPMPL
-328 PTPQGRLTVENLFVR
+328 PDPRGQLSVEGLFVL
-343 PPPPAQTN
+343 PPASQTF
-351 VVINANFELSPGE
+351 VVRNANFDLAPGE
-364 ALGVVG
+364 ALGIVG

-378 LARAILGVWPSAGG
+378 LARAILGVWPSARG

-399 EIFTWDRE
+399 EIFTWDRD
-407 QLGPHVGY
+407 QLGSHLGY

-432 RFGGQDEEAIVAAAK
+432 RFGQQDSDAIVAAAK
-447 LAGVHDLIL
+447 LAGVHELIL
-456 TLPNGY
+456 ELPQGY
-462 NTLIGGAGGVLSGG
+462 NTMIGGTGGVLSGG

-505 QGERELVEALDRIKR
+505 QGEKELVEALERIKQ
-520 QGSTVI
+520 QGSTII

-535 QSMDKMLVLKDGRTA
+535 QSMDKMLVLKEGATLN
-550 SYGPRAQVLASLMKP
+550 YGPRSQVLSALMKP

>member
-1 MNRSKTNSKFPE
+1 MNRVDSKSKFPE
-13 LAEALRDVRHYFGFA
+13 LAAALRDVRHYFGFA
-28 ALFSAAVN
+28 GLFSAAVN

-49 YDRVVASGSVPTLTM
+49 YDRVVSSGSVPTLTM
-64 LTILMVCLLLSMGG
+64 LTILMVCLLLALGG

-85 VMIAASN
+85 VMIGASN

-99 QRVADATFN
+99 QRISEATFN
-108 RALLSGGMTTS
+108 RALLSGGMTAS

-130 QFLTGS
+130 QYLTGP
-136 SLFAFFDAPWVPV
+136 SLFAFFDAPWVPI
-149 YIFVMYLFHPYF
+149 YLIVMYLFHPLF
-161 ALAGVIAVIIML
+161 ALCGVFAVIVML
-173 ALTLANE
+173 ILALANE
-180 KTTSPKLQDANS
+180 KTTSRKLQDANA
-192 LNSAVNNQLTG
+192 LNSSVNNQLTG
-203 TLRNA
+203 SLRNA

-215 MGKDIRARQEDGSER
+215 MGNDIRARQEDGSER
-230 IMDLQSTASRQAGA
+230 ILDLQSTASRQAGV
-244 FTSLSKALRIT
+244 FTSMSKSFRLT

-264 ALLALQQQISPGMM
+264 ALLALQQEISPGMM

-293 LLVNT
+293 LLVAT

-306 AQYRRLGELLEQ
+306 AQYNRLGELLEQ
-318 LPERQPPMRL
+318 LPPRPLPMPL
-328 PTPQGRLTVENLFVR
+328 PDPRGQLSVEGLFVL
-343 PPPPAQTN
+343 PPASQTF
-351 VVINANFELSPGE
+351 VVRNANFDLAPGE
-364 ALGVVG
+364 ALGIVG

-378 LARAILGVWPSAGG
+378 LARAILGVWPSARG

-399 EIFTWDRE
+399 EIFTWDRD
-407 QLGPHVGY
+407 QLGSHLGY

-432 RFGGQDEEAIVAAAK
+432 RFGQQDSDAIVAAAK
-447 LAGVHDLIL
+447 LAGVHELIL
-456 TLPNGY
+456 ELPQGY
-462 NTLIGGAGGVLSGG
+462 NTMIGGTGGVLSGG

-505 QGERELVEALDRIKR
+505 QGEKELVEALERIKQ
-520 QGSTVI
+520 QGSTII

-535 QSMDKMLVLKDGRTA
+535 QSMDKMLVLKEGATLN
-550 SYGPRAQVLASLMKP
+550 YGPRSQVLAALMKP
-565 AAKLPQS
+565 AAKLPHS

>member
-1 MNRSKTNSKFPE
+1 MNRVDSKSKFPE
-13 LAEALRDVRHYFGFA
+13 LAAALRDVRHYFGFA
-28 ALFSAAVN
+28 GLFSAAVN

-49 YDRVVASGSVPTLTM
+49 YDRVVSSGSVPTLTM
-64 LTILMVCLLLSMGG
+64 LTILMVCLLLALGG

-85 VMIAASN
+85 VMIGASN

-99 QRVADATFN
+99 QRISEATFN
-108 RALLSGGMTTS
+108 RALLSGGMTAS

-130 QFLTGS
+130 QYLTGP
-136 SLFAFFDAPWVPV
+136 SLFAFFDAPWVPI
-149 YIFVMYLFHPYF
+149 YLIVMYLFHPLF
-161 ALAGVIAVIIML
+161 ALCGVFAVIVML
-173 ALTLANE
+173 ILALANE
-180 KTTSPKLQDANS
+180 KTTSRKLQDANA
-192 LNSAVNNQLTG
+192 LNSSVNNQLTG
-203 TLRNA
+203 SLRNA

-215 MGKDIRARQEDGSER
+215 MGNDIRARQEDGSER
-230 IMDLQSTASRQAGA
+230 ILDLQSTASRQAGVY
-244 FTSLSKALRIT
+244 TSMSKSFRLT

-264 ALLALQQQISPGMM
+264 ALLALQQEISPGMM

-293 LLVNT
+293 LLVAT

-306 AQYRRLGELLEQ
+306 AQYNRLGELLEQ
-318 LPERQPPMRL
+318 LPPRPLPMPL
-328 PTPQGRLTVENLFVR
+328 PDPRGQLSVEGLFVL
-343 PPPPAQTN
+343 PPASQTF
-351 VVINANFELSPGE
+351 VVRNANFDLAPGE
-364 ALGVVG
+364 ALGIVG

-378 LARAILGVWPSAGG
+378 LARAILGVWPSARG

-399 EIFTWDRE
+399 EIFTWDRD
-407 QLGPHVGY
+407 QLGGHLGY

-432 RFGGQDEEAIVAAAK
+432 RFGQQDSDAIVAAAK
-447 LAGVHDLIL
+447 LAGVHELIL
-456 TLPNGY
+456 ELPQGY
-462 NTLIGGAGGVLSGG
+462 NTMIGGTGGVLSGG

-505 QGERELVEALDRIKR
+505 QGEKELVEALERIKQ
-520 QGSTVI
+520 QGSTII

-535 QSMDKMLVLKDGRTA
+535 QSMDKMLVLKEGATLN
-550 SYGPRAQVLASLMKP
+550 YGPRSQVLSALMKP

>member
-1 MNRSKTNSKFPE
+1 MNRIDSKSRFPE
-13 LAEALRDVRHYFGFA
+13 LAAALRDVRHYFGFA
-28 ALFSAAVN
+28 GLFSAAVN

-49 YDRVVASGSVPTLTM
+49 YDRVVSSGSVPTLTM
-64 LTILMVCLLLSMGG
+64 LTILMVCLLLALGG

-85 VMIAASN
+85 VMIGASN

-99 QRVADATFN
+99 QRISEATFN

-130 QFLTGS
+130 QYLTGP
-136 SLFAFFDAPWVPV
+136 SLFAFFDAPWVPI
-149 YIFVMYLFHPYF
+149 YLIVMYLFHPYF
-161 ALAGVIAVIIML
+161 ALCGVFAVMVML
-173 ALTLANE
+173 TLALANE
-180 KTTSPKLQDANS
+180 KTTSRKLQDANS
-192 LNSAVNNQLTG
+192 LNSSVNNQLTG
-203 TLRNA
+203 SLRNA

-215 MGKDIRARQEDGSER
+215 MGNDIRARQEDGSER
-230 IMDLQSTASRQAGA
+230 ILDLQTTASRQAGV
-244 FTSLSKALRIT
+244 FTSMSKSFRLV

-264 ALLALQQQISPGMM
+264 ALLALQQEISPGMM

-293 LLVNT
+293 LLVAT

-306 AQYRRLGELLEQ
+306 AQYNRLGELLEQ
-318 LPERQPPMRL
+318 LPPRPLPMPL
-328 PTPQGRLTVENLFVR
+328 PDPRGQLSVEGLFVL
-343 PPPPAQTN
+343 PPASQTF
-351 VVINANFELSPGE
+351 VVRNANFDLAPGE
-364 ALGVVG
+364 ALGIVG

-378 LARAILGVWPSAGG
+378 LARAILGVWPSARG

-399 EIFTWDRE
+399 EIFTWDRD
-407 QLGPHVGY
+407 QLGRHLGY

-432 RFGGQDEEAIVAAAK
+432 RFGQQDSDAIVAAAR

-456 TLPNGY
+456 ELPQGY
-462 NTLIGGAGGVLSGG
+462 NTMIGGSGGVLSGG

-505 QGERELVEALDRIKR
+505 QGEKELVEALERIKQ
-520 QGSTVI
+520 QGSTII

-535 QSMDKMLVLKDGRTA
+535 QSMDKMLVLKEGA
-550 SYGPRAQVLASLMKP
+550 PLNYGPRSQVLAALMKP

>member
-1 MNRSKTNSKFPE
+1 MNRIDSKSRFPE
-13 LAEALRDVRHYFGFA
+13 LAAALRDVRRYFGFA
-28 ALFSAAVN
+28 GLFSAAVN

-64 LTILMVCLLLSMGG
+64 LTILMVSLLLAMGG

-85 VMIAASN
+85 IMIGASN

-99 QRVADATFN
+99 HRISEATFD

-130 QFLTGS
+130 QYLTGP
-136 SLFAFFDAPWVPV
+136 SLFAFFDAPWVPI
-149 YIFVMYLFHPYF
+149 YLIVMYLFHPWF
-161 ALAGVIAVIIML
+161 ALCGVFAVIVMLVL
-173 ALTLANE
+173 ALGNE
-180 KTTSPKLQDANS
+180 KTTSRKLQDANA
-192 LNSAVNNQLTG
+192 LNNSVNNQLTG
-203 TLRNA
+203 SLRNA
-208 EVIAAMG
+208 EAIAAMG

-230 IMDLQSTASRQAGA
+230 ILDLQSTASRQAGL
-244 FTSLSKALRIT
+244 FTSMSKSFRLT

-264 ALLALQQQISPGMM
+264 ALLALQQEISPGMM

-293 LLVNT
+293 LLVAT

-306 AQYRRLGELLEQ
+306 AQYNRLGELLEQ
-318 LPERQPPMRL
+318 LPPRPLPMPL
-328 PTPQGRLTVENLFVR
+328 PDPRGRLSVEGLFVL
-343 PPPPAQTN
+343 PPASQTF
-351 VVINANFELSPGE
+351 VVRNANFDLAPGE
-364 ALGVVG
+364 ALGIVG

-378 LARAILGVWPSAGG
+378 LARAILGVWPSARG

-399 EIFTWDRE
+399 EIFTWDRD
-407 QLGPHVGY
+407 QLGGHLGY

-432 RFGGQDEEAIVAAAK
+432 RFGRQDSDAIVAAAK
-447 LAGVHDLIL
+447 LAGVHELIL
-456 TLPNGY
+456 ELPQGY
-462 NTLIGGAGGVLSGG
+462 NTMIGGSGGVLSGG

-505 QGERELVEALDRIKR
+505 QGEKELVEALERIKR
-520 QGSTVI
+520 QGSTII

-535 QSMDKMLVLKDGRTA
+535 QSMDKMLVLKEGATLN
-550 SYGPRAQVLASLMKP
+550 YGPRGQVLAALMKP

>member
-1 MNRSKTNSKFPE
+1 MNRIDSKSRFPE
-13 LAEALRDVRHYFGFA
+13 LAAALRDVRSYFGFA

-64 LTILMVCLLLSMGG
+64 LTILMVCLLLAMGG

-85 VMIAASN
+85 VMIGASN
-92 RLEQRLR
+92 RLEQSLR
-99 QRVADATFN
+99 QRVSEATFN
-108 RALLSGGMTTS
+108 RALLSGGMTSS
-119 AQPMNDLSQLR
+119 AQPMNDLSSMR
-130 QFLTGS
+130 QFLTGPG
-136 SLFAFFDAPWVPV
+136 LFAFFDAPWVPI

-161 ALAGVIAVIIML
+161 AVAGTIALLIML

-180 KTTSPKLQDANS
+180 KLTSPKMQDANS
-192 LNSAVNNQLTG
+192 LNSSVNNQLTG
-203 TLRNA
+203 SLRNA

-215 MGKDIRARQEDGSER
+215 MGEDIRRRQEDGSER
-230 IMDLQSTASRQAGA
+230 VMDLQSTASRQSGA
-244 FTSLSKALRIT
+244 FTSMSKSFRIT

-264 ALLALQQQISPGMM
+264 ALLALQQEISPGMM

-293 LLVNT
+293 MLVGT

-306 AQYRRLGELLEQ
+306 AQYSRLGELLEQ
-318 LPERQPPMRL
+318 LPPRQQPMSL
-328 PTPQGRLTVENLFVR
+328 PEPQGRLAVEGLFVL
-343 PPPPAQTN
+343 PPASQIF
-351 VVINANFELSPGE
+351 VVRNANFDLAPGE
-364 ALGVVG
+364 ALGIVG

-378 LARAILGVWPSAGG
+378 LARAILGVWPSARG

-399 EIFTWDRE
+399 EIFTWDRD
-407 QLGPHVGY
+407 QLGPHLGY

-432 RFGGQDEEAIVAAAK
+432 RFGQQDSEAIVAAAEV
-447 LAGVHDLIL
+447 AGVHQLIL
-456 TLPNGY
+456 DLPQGY
-462 NTLIGGAGGVLSGG
+462 NTMIGGTGGVLSGG

-485 AVYGNPCL
+485 AVYGNPRL

-505 QGERELVEALDRIKR
+505 QGEKELVEALERIKQ

-535 QSMDKMLVLKDGRTA
+535 QSMDKMLVLKEGATVQ
-550 SYGPRAQVLASLMKP
+550 YGPRSQVLAALMKP
-565 AAKLPQS
+565 APKLPQS

>member
-1 MNRSKTNSKFPE
+1 MNRINSKSKFPE
-13 LAEALRDVRHYFGFA
+13 LADALRDVRRYFGFA

-49 YDRVVASGSVPTLTM
+49 YDRVVSSGSVPTLTM
-64 LTILMVCLLLSMGG
+64 LTILMVCLLLAMGG

-85 VMIAASN
+85 VMIGASN

-99 QRVADATFN
+99 RRISEATFN
-108 RALLSGGMTTS
+108 RALLSGGMTAS

-130 QFLTGS
+130 QYLTGS
-136 SLFAFFDAPWVPV
+136 SLFAFFDAPWVPI
-149 YIFVMYLFHPYF
+149 YLFVMYLFHPYF
-161 ALAGVIAVIIML
+161 ALAGVFAVIVML
-173 ALTLANE
+173 LLALANE
-180 KTTSPKLQDANS
+180 KSTSPKLQDANA
-192 LNSAVNNQLTG
+192 LNNSVNNQLTG
-203 TLRNA
+203 SLRNA

-215 MGKDIRARQEDGSER
+215 MGNDLRARQEDGSER
-230 IMDLQSTASRQAGA
+230 VLNLQSNASRRAGA
-244 FTSLSKALRIT
+244 FTSLSKSFRII

-264 ALLALQQQISPGMM
+264 ALLALQQEISPGMM

-306 AQYRRLGELLEQ
+306 AQYNRLGELLEQ
-318 LPERQPPMRL
+318 LPPRPLPMPL
-328 PTPQGRLTVENLFVR
+328 PDPRGQLSVEGLFVL
-343 PPPPAQTN
+343 PPASQTF
-351 VVINANFELSPGE
+351 VVRNANFDLVPGE
-364 ALGVVG
+364 ALGIVG

-378 LARAILGVWPSAGG
+378 LARAILGVWPSARG

-407 QLGPHVGY
+407 QLGQHLGY

-432 RFGGQDEEAIVAAAK
+432 RFGEQDSDAIVAAAK
-447 LAGVHDLIL
+447 LAGVHELIL
-456 TLPNGY
+456 ELPQGY
-462 NTLIGGAGGVLSGG
+462 NTMIGGSGGVLSGG

-485 AVYGNPCL
+485 AVYRNPCL

-505 QGERELVEALDRIKR
+505 QGEKELVEALERIK
-520 QGSTVI
+520 QLGSTVI

-535 QSMDKMLVLKDGRTA
+535 QSMDKMLVLKEGA
-550 SYGPRAQVLASLMKP
+550 MINYGPRNQVLSALMKP

>member
-1 MNRSKTNSKFPE
+1 M
-13 LAEALRDVRHYFGFA
+13 RHYFGFA

-64 LTILMVCLLLSMGG
+64 LTILMVCLLLAMGG

-85 VMIAASN
+85 VMIGASN

-99 QRVADATFN
+99 QRVSEATFN

-130 QFLTGS
+130 QYLTGP
-136 SLFAFFDAPWVPV
+136 SLFAFFDAPWVPI
-149 YIFVMYLFHPYF
+149 YLFVMYLFHPWF
-161 ALAGVIAVIIML
+161 ALAGVFAVIVML
-173 ALTLANE
+173 VLALANE
-180 KTTSPKLQDANS
+180 KMTSKKLQDANA
-192 LNSAVNNQLTG
+192 LNNKVNNQLNG

-208 EVIAAMG
+208 EVVAAMG
-215 MGKDIRARQEDGSER
+215 MGNNIRRGQEDGSESV
-230 IMDLQSTASRQAGA
+230 MELQSVASRQAGA
-244 FTSLSKALRIT
+244 LTSLSKSFRVI
-255 MQSLTLGLG
+255 MQSLTLGMG
-264 ALLALQQQISPGMM
+264 ALLALQQEISPGMM

-306 AQYRRLGELLEQ
+306 AQYNRLGELLEQ
-318 LPERQPPMRL
+318 LPPQPLPMPL
-328 PTPQGRLTVENLFVR
+328 PEPRGQLAVEGLFVL
-343 PPPPAQTN
+343 PPASQTF
-351 VVINANFELSPGE
+351 VVRNANFDLAPGE
-364 ALGVVG
+364 ALGIVG

-378 LARAILGVWPSAGG
+378 LARAILGVWPSARG

-399 EIFTWDRE
+399 EIFTWDRD
-407 QLGPHVGY
+407 QLGPHLGY

-432 RFGGQDEEAIVAAAK
+432 RFGEQDSEAIVAAAR
-447 LAGVHDLIL
+447 LAGVHELIL
-456 TLPNGY
+456 ELPQGY
-462 NTLIGGAGGVLSGG
+462 NTIIGGSGGVLSGG

-485 AVYGNPCL
+485 AVYGDPCL

-505 QGERELVEALDRIKR
+505 QGEKELVEALERIKNK
-520 QGSTVI
+520 GSTVI

-535 QSMDKMLVLKDGRTA
+535 QSMDKMLVLKEGATIN
-550 SYGPRAQVLASLMKP
+550 YGPRSQVLAALMKP
-565 AAKLPQS
+565 AAKLPHS

>member
-1 MNRSKTNSKFPE
+1 MNRVDSKSKFPE
-13 LAEALRDVRHYFGFA
+13 LAAALRDVRQYFGFA

-49 YDRVVASGSVPTLTM
+49 YDRVVSSGSVPTLTM
-64 LTILMVCLLLSMGG
+64 LTILMVCLLLAMGG

-85 VMIAASN
+85 VMIGASN

-99 QRVADATFN
+99 QRISEATFN

-130 QFLTGS
+130 QYLTGS
-136 SLFAFFDAPWVPV
+136 SLFAFFDAPWVPI
-149 YIFVMYLFHPYF
+149 YLFVMYLFHPYF
-161 ALAGVIAVIIML
+161 ALCGVFAVIVML
-173 ALTLANE
+173 VLALANE
-180 KTTSPKLQDANS
+180 KSTSARLQDANG
-192 LNSAVNNQLTG
+192 LHNSVNNQLTG
-203 TLRNA
+203 SLRNA

-230 IMDLQSTASRQAGA
+230 VLDMQSDASRRAGA
-244 FTSLSKALRIT
+244 FTSLSKSFRVI

-264 ALLALQQQISPGMM
+264 ALLALQQEISPGMM

-306 AQYRRLGELLEQ
+306 AQYNRLGELLEQ
-318 LPERQPPMRL
+318 LPPQSPPMPL
-328 PTPQGRLTVENLFVR
+328 PEPRGQLSVEGLFVL
-343 PPPPAQTN
+343 PPASQTF
-351 VVINANFELSPGE
+351 VVRNANFDLAPGE

-378 LARAILGVWPSAGG
+378 LARAILGVWPSARG

-399 EIFTWDRE
+399 EIFTWDRDE
-407 QLGPHVGY
+407 LGKHLGY

-432 RFGGQDEEAIVAAAK
+432 RFGEQDADAIVAAAQ
-447 LAGVHDLIL
+447 LAGVHELIL
-456 TLPNGY
+456 ELPQGY
-462 NTLIGGAGGVLSGG
+462 NTMIGGSGGVLSGG

-505 QGERELVEALDRIKR
+505 QGEKELVEALERIKQR
-520 QGSTVI
+520 GSTII

-535 QSMDKMLVLKDGRTA
+535 QSMDKMLVLKEGATLN
-550 SYGPRAQVLASLMKP
+550 YGPRSQVLAALMKP